1 MNDDPNRV
9 LLIASSVMF
18 LERPSR
24 RGNAR
29 TFAQSFSYIHVDRWT
44 PRIIRGSVQQEQVR
58 TGKPNRFGET
68 IWLACTDLTKTFGT
82 SAQPAVY
89 SSAATLS
96 SFL

>member
-58 TGKPNRFGET
+58 TGKPNRF
-68 IWLACTDLTKTFGT
+68 AKTKTFGT